1 MNLNWRRLDALAG
14 AAVQRVF
21 AERIRIT
28 PRTAASDYVAASPDL
43 TRQPVLVMAVFSEET
58 SAENLRGQR
67 LSGESRGT
75 TQMVSSQSA
84 VQIMAAQAALIPY
97 ELGDDDLV
105 TLVDRPDAPTYSINL
120 ADPLD
125 GGDLTLYLSPEKAP

>member
-1 MNLNWRRLDALAG
+1 MNINWRRLDAITG
-14 AAVQRVF
+14 AAVQRTF
-21 AERIRIT
+21 AELIRIT
-28 PRTAASDYVAASPDL
+28 PLTSASDYVAPSPDPDRL
-43 TRQPVLVMAVFSEET
+43 PVDLLAVFSEET

-67 LSGESRGT
+67 VSGESRGT
-75 TQMVSSQSA
+75 TQIISSQSA

-97 ELGDDDLV
+97 ELSGNDLV
-105 TLVDRPDAPTYSINL
+105 TLLGRPGLPTYSINL